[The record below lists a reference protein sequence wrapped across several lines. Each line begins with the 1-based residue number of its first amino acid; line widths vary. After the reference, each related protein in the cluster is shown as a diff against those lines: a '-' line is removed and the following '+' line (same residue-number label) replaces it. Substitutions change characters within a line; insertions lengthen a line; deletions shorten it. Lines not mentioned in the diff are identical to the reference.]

1 MADANIFFPTL
12 PHLNFNLNLSRM
24 KKLFLFFVLFVL
36 AGASTLWAQ
45 TKVITGTVTSATE
58 GEGAIPGV
66 SVFVKGTTIATSTDV
81 NGRYSL
87 TVPEDATTLVFSFIG
102 MKQQEVNIAG
112 RSVVNCVME
121 SDVVG
126 LSEVVVTALGIKR
139 EKREITYQTQKVD
152 NAELAAAQPTRAA
165 SALAGKVAGL
175 QINVQDNSVNPSTQ
189 IILRGLRSISSDN
202 QALVVIDGVIASL
215 GAFDD
220 LNPNDIADLSILK
233 GATAAALYGSNA
245 ANGAIVVTTKKGQAG
260 EKITVGL
267 ISSYTAE
274 KVAYMPKF
282 QSEYGTGWEGA
293 YDAVE
298 NTNWGPRFDGT
309 LRQIGPT
316 FRDGTYQAV
325 PYAPVKDNLLAFF
338 NTGNNFNNTVY
349 LSGSHE
355 TSKFYISVGDQR
367 ATGIVPDDSYQR
379 NTVRV
384 NASKKVGNVELSLN
398 SSYFKDETDVVGGT
412 IGDQDRPLY
421 WFLLNTSANIP
432 LERYSDWRNDLYA
445 SPDGYYN
452 AYYQNPYWAVGTN
465 RNNQKSNRLNGNVQ
479 ASWDP
484 FNWLNVTGRIG
495 TNTYWSSGKN
505 WRAAQT
511 YDSFLQPSAGAV
523 SSFVTDSESQS
534 TTIIEDLLLTGT
546 FEFGNF
552 SLKSILGAS
561 NYNYIYRSSSIR
573 ADNLSIP
580 DFYDISNGTGTPTVS
595 ADASQE
601 VTFGF
606 FGDFTLGYGDFLF
619 FNFSGRNDWTSTLAE
634 GNNNYFYPGFGVSFV
649 LTDAIDALKNN
660 NILSYAKLTASNSTV
675 YNDLSPYAINE
686 RYSKHSAFP
695 YGPVNGF
702 VLSSTAVD
710 ANIKKEKLNT
720 TELGANLG
728 LFQSRV
734 MIDASYFM
742 TKTTDLITYTT
753 PSRASASTSFLT
765 NIGSLKGSGWEL
777 SLGGSLINA
786 KNLTWDLSL
795 NYSTETTIVEEI
807 YEGLDEVAVGAWA
820 QYGVYAI
827 VDMDYPQL
835 KANTYVRDPQ
845 GRLVID
851 PATGFPQTN
860 AALEPM
866 GRTTPKHIIGLNT
879 ALKAFGFTLSTTI
892 DYRTGHVFYA
902 QGQDAMEFT
911 GRSMESVSA
920 NRQDFVIPNS
930 VIETSPG
937 VYVENT
943 NIPIQNGRQSY
954 WTDTYNDVKENYV
967 IDATAFKIR
976 ELALTYNLPSNI
988 IRNTP
993 LQKVSIGLIAR
1004 NLYTLLPA
1012 ENAFSD
1018 PEFNNSNSNTIG
1030 VGGYFQMPPT
1040 RSFGVNLNIEF

>member
-1 MADANIFFPTL
+1 M
-12 PHLNFNLNLSRM
+12 NFNLNLSRM

-45 TKVITGTVTSATE
+45 TKVITGTVTSAVE

-81 NGRYSL
+81 NGKYSL

-152 NAELAAAQPTRAA
+152 NAELAAAQPTRAG

-175 QINVQDNSVNPSTQ
+175 QINVQDNSVNPTTQ

-260 EKITVGL
+260 EKITVG
-267 ISSYTAE
+267 INASYTAE
-274 KVAYMPKF
+274 KVAYMPRF
-282 QSEYGTGWEGA
+282 QSKYGTGWEGA

-316 FRDGTYQAV
+316 WPDGTYQAV

-338 NTGNNFNNTVY
+338 NTGNNFNNTIY

-355 TSKFYISVGDQR
+355 SSKFYVSVGDQR
-367 ATGIVPDDSYQR
+367 ATGVVPDDSYQR

-384 NASKKVGNVELSLN
+384 NASKKVGKVELSLN
-398 SSYFKDETDVVGGT
+398 SSYFKDETDQVGGT

-432 LERYSDWRNDLYA
+432 LSRYKDWRNDLYA

-465 RNNQKSNRLNGNVQ
+465 RDNQKTNRLNGNVQ
-479 ASWDP
+479 ASWDALS
-484 FNWLNVTGRIG
+484 WLNITGRIG
-495 TNTYWSSGKN
+495 TNTYWTNRKN

-511 YDSFLQPSAGAV
+511 YDPVLQPSAGAV
-523 SSFVTDSESQS
+523 SSFVEDYESQS
-534 TTIIEDLLLTGT
+534 SEVIEDLLMTGS

-552 SLKSILGAS
+552 SLKAILGGS
-561 NYNYIYRSSSIR
+561 NYNYIYRSSKIR

-580 DFYDISNGTGTPTVS
+580 DFYDISNGTGTPTVE

-601 VTFGF
+601 VNFGF
-606 FGDFTLGYGDFLF
+606 FGDFTLGYNDYLF
-619 FNFSGRNDWTSTLAE
+619 FNFSGRNDWTSTLAK

-660 NILSYAKLTASNSTV
+660 DILSYAKLTASNSTV
-675 YNDLSPYAINE
+675 YNDLSPYRINE
-686 RYSKHSAFP
+686 TYSKHTSFP
-695 YGPVNGF
+695 FGSVNGF
-702 VLSSTAVD
+702 VLSGTSVD

-720 TELGANLG
+720 TEFGANLG
-728 LFQSRV
+728 LFRSRI

-742 TKTTDLITYTT
+742 TATTDLITFTT
-753 PSRASASTSFLT
+753 PSVASGSTSFLT

-777 SLGGSLINA
+777 SVGGSIIKG
-786 KNLTWDLSL
+786 KNLTWDANL
-795 NYSTETTIVEEI
+795 NYSTETTVVKEI

-827 VDMDYPQL
+827 VDMPYPQL
-835 KANTYVRDPQ
+835 KANTYVRDPK

-851 PATGFPQTN
+851 PATGFPKQN

-866 GRTTPKHIIGLNT
+866 GRTTPKHIFGLNT
-879 ALKAFGFTLSTTI
+879 SLKAFGFALSTTI
-892 DYRTGHVFYA
+892 DYRTGHVFYS
-902 QGQDAMEFT
+902 QGQDTMEFT

-937 VYVENT
+937 VFVENT
-943 NIPIQNGRQSY
+943 NIPVQNGRQSY

-967 IDATAFKIR
+967 IDATALKIR
-976 ELALTYNLPSNI
+976 ELALTYTLPSTLMK
-988 IRNTP
+988 NTP
-993 LQKVSIGLIAR
+993 LQKVSVGLIAR

>member
-1 MADANIFFPTL
+1 
-12 PHLNFNLNLSRM
+12 
-24 KKLFLFFVLFVL
+24 
-36 AGASTLWAQ
+36 GASTLWAQ
-45 TKVITGTVTSATE
+45 TKVITGTVTSAVE

-81 NGRYSL
+81 NGKYSL

-152 NAELAAAQPTRAA
+152 NAELAAAQPTRAG

-175 QINVQDNSVNPSTQ
+175 QINVQDNSVNPTTQ

-260 EKITVGL
+260 EKITVG
-267 ISSYTAE
+267 INASYTAE
-274 KVAYMPKF
+274 QVAYMPRF
-282 QSEYGTGWEGA
+282 QSKYGTGWEGA

-316 FRDGTYQAV
+316 WPDGTYQAV

-338 NTGNNFNNTVY
+338 NTGNNFNNTIY

-355 TSKFYISVGDQR
+355 ASKFYVSVGDQR

-384 NASKKVGNVELSLN
+384 NASKKVGKVELSLN

-432 LERYSDWRNDLYA
+432 LSRYSDWRNDLYA
-445 SPDGYYN
+445 TPDGYYN

-465 RNNQKSNRLNGNVQ
+465 RNNYKSNRLNGNVQ

-484 FNWLNVTGRIG
+484 LSWLNITARIG
-495 TNTYWSSGKN
+495 TNTYWTSGKN

-511 YDSFLQPSAGAV
+511 YDPVLQPSAGAV
-523 SSFVTDSESQS
+523 SSFVEDSESQS
-534 TTIIEDLLLTGT
+534 SEVIEDLLMTGS
-546 FEFGNF
+546 FEFGKF
-552 SLKSILGAS
+552 SLKAILGGS
-561 NYNYIYRSSSIR
+561 NYNYIYRYSKIR

-580 DFYDISNGTGTPTVS
+580 DFYDISNGTGTPTVE

-601 VTFGF
+601 VNFGF
-606 FGDFTLGYGDFLF
+606 FGDFTLGYGDFLY
-619 FNFSGRNDWTSTLAE
+619 FNFSGRNDWTSTLAK

-660 NILSYAKLTASNSTV
+660 DILSYAKLTASNSTV
-675 YNDLSPYAINE
+675 YNDLSPYRINE
-686 RYSKHSAFP
+686 TFSKHESFP
-695 YGPVNGF
+695 FGAVNGF
-702 VLSSTAVD
+702 LLSGTSVD

-720 TELGANLG
+720 TEFGANLG
-728 LFQSRV
+728 LFRSRI
-734 MIDASYFM
+734 MIDFSYFM
-742 TKTTDLITYTT
+742 TTTSDLITFTT
-753 PSRASASTSFLT
+753 PSRASGSTSFLT
-765 NIGSLKGSGWEL
+765 NIGSLKGNGYEVSLSG
-777 SLGGSLINA
+777 SIIRG
-786 KNLTWDLSL
+786 KNLTWDMSL
-795 NYSTETTIVEEI
+795 NYSSETTVVKEI
-807 YEGLDEVAVGAWA
+807 YEGLDEVAVSSWGS
-820 QYGVYAI
+820 YGIYAI
-827 VDMDYPQL
+827 VDMPYPQL

-845 GRLVID
+845 GRIVVD
-851 PATGFPQTN
+851 PATGFPLQN
-860 AALEPM
+860 AALESM
-866 GRTTPKHIIGLNT
+866 GRTTPKHIFGLNT
-879 ALKAFGFTLSTTI
+879 SLKAFGFALSTTI
-892 DYRTGHVFYA
+892 DYRTGHVFYS
-902 QGQDAMEFT
+902 QGQDTMEFT

-943 NIPIQNGRQSY
+943 NIPVQNGRQSY

-976 ELALTYNLPSNI
+976 ELALTYTLPSTLMK
-988 IRNTP
+988 NTP
-993 LQKVSIGLIAR
+993 LQKVSVGLIAR

-1018 PEFNNSNSNTIG
+1018 PEFNNSNSNAIG